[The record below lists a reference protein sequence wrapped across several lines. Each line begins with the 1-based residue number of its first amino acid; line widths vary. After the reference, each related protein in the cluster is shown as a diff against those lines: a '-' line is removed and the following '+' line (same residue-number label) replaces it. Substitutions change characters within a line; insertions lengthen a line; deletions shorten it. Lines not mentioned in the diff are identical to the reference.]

1 MNRALIVL
9 VLFSV
14 LIGGQNLSEKYTP
27 SAQELYYQDIML
39 QLEGKQTDE
48 KTSLILTEQTRY
60 QDAFSQ
66 IEKIDEMISNG
77 TIDENV
83 GDTMKS
89 QWYSVTAFYPAF
101 QRVVQQYDLVCKM
114 MKIIFMI
121 QVICIY
127 LALWGMILF
136 LIYFYYPLD
145 SFLLS
150 AM

>member
-1 MNRALIVL
+1 
-9 VLFSV
+9 
-14 LIGGQNLSEKYTP
+14 
-27 SAQELYYQDIML
+27 ML

-101 QRVVQQYDLVCKM
+101 QRVVQQYDLVYKNDE
-114 MKIIFMI
+114 IIFMI